1 MRIKLIEHAKERV
14 KQRGATS
21 EEVKAV
27 ILNGEQIK
35 AKRGRKAKEM
45 IFEYKKKWL
54 RKTYP
59 QKKVQ
64 VIYVEEE
71 NQIIVITVKVFYGK
85 WR

>member
-1 MRIKLIEHAKERV
+1 MRIKLIEHAKERA
-14 KQRGATS
+14 KQRGAIN

-27 ILNGEQIK
+27 VLNGRQIK

-45 IFEYKKKWL
+45 IFEYEKEWL

>member
-45 IFEYKKKWL
+45 IFE
-54 RKTYP
+54 
-59 QKKVQ
+59 
-64 VIYVEEE
+64 
-71 NQIIVITVKVFYGK
+71 
-85 WR
+85 